1 MFKQLLKLN
10 FKIIF
15 RSGFFYL
22 SYILVLFLL
31 VFEHIS
37 LPGIP
42 ANEYVNYFAMV
53 GNPVYLEVI
62 IFIISF
68 TAAVFFAHK
77 KCTLEKMCFLSE
89 TKVFIS
95 KLVSVAVSFSMLAL
109 LSIAYMAVM
118 SIIGRYALK
127 YFLLCS
133 FYVVLKYISIVLP
146 AVILG
151 FIIGYIIQQF
161 YAYIFSIPFAY
172 MFSVLFKETIFKL
185 FGYYTDLSYKIYH
198 FISMNGLYDE
208 GIEVE
213 YRGPKLDILFFIK
226 LLMIL
231 AVCAAMVFIF
241 KQILDGR
248 LQILSLT
255 GTALCMMLY
264 AGFGV
269 LFFKYYP
276 VKYDDL
282 QKLYILDCEK
292 QPYEITS
299 YSGDIS
305 LKEWSH
311 YDISVGVRK
320 TGEAD
325 SLALRLDESMEIKSL
340 DIDGKSATYRREGDI
355 LTLSCSDNEFTI
367 NISCRG
373 RISYV
378 NNLNSTNIYTSNTSC
393 ALPPDFAFL
402 PKIDGD
408 KSKKQYDLNVKS
420 QNTLISNLDFRKE
433 KGVYRLTGSSQN
445 ACFFSGFLTQTE
457 KNGVTFYHASCSR
470 KLKKSFDAYD
480 ARMSSEEVTG
490 FNTETYDLDKYG
502 REDTDNKKVFMI
514 YYLYGNNN
522 FFVFYDDY
530 TMYNYGYPF

>member
-10 FKIIF
+10 LKIVF
-15 RSGFFYL
+15 RSVIFYL
-22 SYILVLFLL
+22 SYILVFLL
-31 VFEHIS
+31 LIFEHIS
-37 LPGIP
+37 LPDLP
-42 ANEYVNYFAMV
+42 ANDYVNYFAMV

-62 IFIISF
+62 IFILSF
-68 TAAVFFAHK
+68 IAAVFFVHK
-77 KCTLEKMCFLSE
+77 KHTLEKICFLSK

-95 KLVSVAVSFSMLAL
+95 KLISVAASFSMLAL
-109 LSIAYMAVM
+109 IPIAYMAVM
-118 SIIGRYALK
+118 SIIRRYSLK

-133 FYVVLKYISIVLP
+133 FYVILKYISIVLP

-213 YRGPKLDILFFIK
+213 YRGPKLDILFLIK
-226 LLMIL
+226 LLMIF
-231 AVCAAMVFIF
+231 AVCAAMIFIF

-248 LQILSLT
+248 LQVLSLT
-255 GTALCMMLY
+255 GIALCTVLY
-264 AGFGV
+264 AGFSV

-276 VKYDDL
+276 VRYDDL
-282 QKLYILDCEK
+282 QKLYILDYEK

-299 YSGDIS
+299 YSGDIR
-305 LKEWSH
+305 LKEWSD
-311 YDISVGVRK
+311 YDISVGIRK
-320 TGEAD
+320 TGEAE
-325 SLALRLDESMEIKSL
+325 SLALRLDESMKIKSL
-340 DIDGKSATYRREGDI
+340 DIDGKSAAYRRDGDI
-355 LTLSCSDNEFTI
+355 LTLSCPDNEFTI
-367 NISCRG
+367 NISCYG

-378 NNLNSTNIYTSNTSC
+378 NNLNSTNIYTSNISC

-408 KSKKQYDLNVKS
+408 KSKKQYDLNVNS
-420 QNTLISNLDFRKE
+420 QNTLISNLDLRKE

-457 KNGVTFYHASCSR
+457 RNGIIFYHASCSQ
-470 KLKKSFDAYD
+470 KLEKSFEAYD
-480 ARMSSEEVTG
+480 VRMSSKEVSC
-490 FNTETYDLDKYG
+490 FNPETYDIETYVGGEKP
-502 REDTDNKKVFMI
+502 KVFMI